1 MVYFGAFWKINQRE
15 ISAKILYM
23 AKSFLKLYKSRPL
36 RDGTY
41 TINIIVGYGRNMRLS
56 TGISVPLREWD
67 ENTQLCTG
75 KSARILNNAL
85 GNMLSRV
92 NTRMLDLRDSGKLTK
107 LDNSQLKKLL
117 QDMNLD
123 ADNVISDCAPTLGS
137 VFEKIISLK
146 NKRNAEMFS
155 NTLKKLSDFRD
166 PYKVSF
172 EDVTKMWL
180 NEFNASMSGLSVN
193 TRAINMRNLRHV
205 FNCAIDEG
213 ITNNYPFRRFCIQTE
228 ETPMRVL
235 PIETLRYYRTALGL
249 TKYETEHRDMFM
261 LIFYLIG
268 INIVDLSRLTR
279 DSIVNGRIEYRRA
292 KTGKLYSIKIEP
304 EAQEILDKYRGKAH
318 LLRAF
323 DRYANYKDYAQ
334 HINAAMAGIGPLV
347 ENERNK
353 RNGSAV
359 MTPLE
364 KKVTTYWAR
373 YSWATYAAEL
383 DIPKDT
389 ISEALGHAYGA
400 KVTGVYI
407 KYNRD
412 KVDEANRKVIDYLLL
427 EE

>member
-1 MVYFGAFWKINQRE
+1 
-15 ISAKILYM
+15 M
-23 AKSFLKLYKSRPL
+23 AKSFLKLYKSRAL

-41 TINIIVGYGRNMRLS
+41 VINIIVGYGRNMKLS
-56 TGISVPLREWD
+56 TGVSVPLNEWD
-67 ENTQLCTG
+67 EKTQLCTG
-75 KSARILNNAL
+75 KGAKKLNDTL
-85 GNMLSRV
+85 GNLLSRV
-92 NTRMLDLRDSGKLTK
+92 NTRMLDLRDNGKLAK

-117 QDMNLD
+117 QDMDLD
-123 ADNVISDCAPTLGS
+123 AAHVILDNAPTLGS
-137 VFEKIISLK
+137 VFEKVISLK

-155 NTLKKLSDFRD
+155 NTLKKLFAFCD
-166 PYKVSF
+166 PYKVRF
-172 EDVTKMWL
+172 EDITKMWL
-180 NEFNASMSGLSVN
+180 NGFNASMAGLSIN
-193 TRAINMRNLRHV
+193 TRAINMRNLRNV
-205 FNCAIDEG
+205 FNCALDEN
-213 ITNNYPFRRFCIQTE
+213 ITNNYPFRNYHIQTE

-235 PIETLRYYRTALGL
+235 PIETLRYYRTARGL

-279 DSIVNGRIEYRRA
+279 DSIVNGRIEYRRV

-304 EAQEILDKYRGKAH
+304 EAQEILDKYKGKTH

-334 HINAAMAGIGPLV
+334 HINAAMSGIGPLV
-347 ENERNK
+347 EGKKNK

-359 MTPLE
+359 MAPLE

-389 ISEALGHAYGA
+389 ISEALGHKYGSSI
-400 KVTGVYI
+400 TGVYI
-407 KYNRD
+407 KFSRD
-412 KVDEANRKVIDYLLL
+412 KIDVANRKVIDYVLGK
-427 EE
+427 

>member
-1 MVYFGAFWKINQRE
+1 MN
-15 ISAKILYM
+15 
-23 AKSFLKLYKSRPL
+23 
-36 RDGTY
+36 DT
-41 TINIIVGYGRNMRLS
+41 LS
-56 TGISVPLREWD
+56 NL
-67 ENTQLCTG
+67 
-75 KSARILNNAL
+75 
-85 GNMLSRV
+85 LSRV
-92 NTRMLDLRDSGKLTK
+92 NTRMLDLRDNGKLAK

-117 QDMNLD
+117 QDMDLD
-123 ADNVISDCAPTLGS
+123 AAHVILDNAPTLGS
-137 VFEKIISLK
+137 VFEKVISLK

-155 NTLKKLSDFRD
+155 NTLKKLSAFCD
-166 PYKVSF
+166 PYKVRF
-172 EDVTKMWL
+172 EDITKMWL
-180 NEFNASMSGLSVN
+180 NGFNASMAGLSIN
-193 TRAINMRNLRHV
+193 TRAINMRNLRNV
-205 FNCAIDEG
+205 FNCALDEN
-213 ITNNYPFRRFCIQTE
+213 ITNNYPFRNYHIQTE

-235 PIETLRYYRTALGL
+235 PIETLRYYRTAQGL

-279 DSIVNGRIEYRRA
+279 DSIVNGRIEYRRV

-304 EAQEILDKYRGKAH
+304 EAQEILDKYKGKTH

-334 HINAAMAGIGPLV
+334 HINAAMSGIGPLV
-347 ENERNK
+347 EGKKNK

-389 ISEALGHAYGA
+389 ISEALGHKYGSSI
-400 KVTGVYI
+400 TGVYI
-407 KYNRD
+407 KFSRD
-412 KVDEANRKVIDYLLL
+412 KIDVANRKVIDYVLGK
-427 EE
+427 